1 MRFHRRRGLVLGAL
15 ASAAAATAPAPIAAQ
30 GVPTDRPVT
39 VVVPF
44 PPGGSVDG
52 VARILAQELG
62 EQTGGTFVVENRAG
76 GAGGAV
82 GSAAVMRARPDGAT
96 LLLNASIHVVVPL
109 INRNVTFDVVNDFT
123 HISLVADGPL
133 IVTTHPAVPARTLSE
148 FFALAK
154 KEPERFNFAT
164 TGLGSAGH
172 LCVELLKMRTG
183 VTREVVAYRG
193 GGPALADLAAGNIH
207 LLADP
212 MLSSLPLVK
221 AGRIKPLAVT
231 TRERTPLAPEVP
243 TVAESGMEPLEMV
256 SWYGLWGPK
265 DMDPSLARELAR
277 RVGVVTGSPR
287 FRERLEALGFVP
299 RASTPEGLR
308 AFVEKEIAQYKPIVE
323 AARIRVD

>member
-1 MRFHRRRGLVLGAL
+1 MRPDRRALMLGTL
-15 ASAAAATAPAPIAAQ
+15 AAAALPGASFGQ
-30 GVPTDRPVT
+30 GGALPDRPVT
-39 VVVPF
+39 LVVPF

-82 GSAAVMRARPDGAT
+82 GSAGVARARPDGAT
-96 LLLNASIHVVVPL
+96 LLFNASIHVVVPL

-133 IVTTHPAVPARTLSE
+133 IVSTHPSVPARTLGE
-148 FFALAK
+148 FFAAAK
-154 KEPERFNFAT
+154 AEPERYAFGT

-172 LCVELLKMRTG
+172 LCVELLKMRAG
-183 VTREVVAYRG
+183 ATREVVAYRG

-221 AGRIKPLAVT
+221 AGRIKALAVT
-231 TRERTPLAPEVP
+231 TKERTPLAPDVP

-265 DMDPSLARELAR
+265 DMDAPLARELAR
-277 RVGVVTGSPR
+277 RVGVVTASAR
-287 FRERLEALGFVP
+287 FRERLESLGFVP
-299 RASTPEGLR
+299 RASGPEGLR
-308 AFVEKEIAQYKPIVE
+308 AFVEQEIARYRPIVE
-323 AARIRVD
+323 AAKIRVE

>member
-1 MRFHRRRGLVLGAL
+1 MRFDRRGLMLGTLATVLPGAV
-15 ASAAAATAPAPIAAQ
+15 AAQ
-30 GVPTDRPVT
+30 SLPTDRPVT
-39 VVVPF
+39 LVVPF

-62 EQTGGTFVVENRAG
+62 EQTGGTFLVENRAG

-82 GSAAVMRARPDGAT
+82 GSASVQRSRPDGAT
-96 LLLNASIHVVVPL
+96 LLFNASIHVVVPL
-109 INRNVTFDVVNDFT
+109 INKNVTFDVVNDFT
-123 HISLVADGPL
+123 HIALVADGPL
-133 IVTTHPAVPARTLSE
+133 LVSTHPSVPARTLGE
-148 FFALAK
+148 FFALAQ
-154 KEPERFNFAT
+154 KEPDRYAFAT

-221 AGRIKPLAVT
+221 AGRIKALAVT
-231 TRERTPLAPEVP
+231 TKDRTPLAPDVP

-265 DMDPSLARELAR
+265 DMDPALVRDVSR
-277 RVGVVTGSPR
+277 RVGVVTASAK
-287 FRERLEALGFVP
+287 FRDRLEALGFVP

-308 AFVEKEIAQYKPIVE
+308 SFVEGEIARYRPIVE
-323 AARIRVD
+323 AAKIKVE

>member
-1 MRFHRRRGLVLGAL
+1 MRLDRRGLMLGTFA
-15 ASAAAATAPAPIAAQ
+15 AAAATAPAASSAQ
-30 GVPTDRPVT
+30 GVPPDRPVT

-62 EQTGGTFVVENRAG
+62 EQTGGTFLVENRAG

-82 GSAAVMRARPDGAT
+82 GSAAVMRSRPDGAT

-109 INRNVTFDVVNDFT
+109 INRNVSFDVVNDFT
-123 HISLVADGPL
+123 HVSLVADGPL
-133 IVTTHPAVPARTLSE
+133 IVTTHPSVPARTLGE
-148 FFALAK
+148 FFALARA
-154 KEPERFNFAT
+154 EPERFALGT

-172 LCVELLKMRTG
+172 LCVELLKMRAS
-183 VTREVVAYRG
+183 VAREVVAYRG

-212 MLSSLPLVK
+212 MLSSLPLVR
-221 AGRIKPLAVT
+221 AGRIKALAVT
-231 TRERTPLAPEVP
+231 TKERTPLAPEVP
-243 TVAESGMEPLEMV
+243 TVVESGMEPLEMV

-265 DMDPSLARELAR
+265 DMDGALVRELAR
-277 RVGVVTGSPR
+277 RVGVVTASAR

-299 RASTPEGLR
+299 RASNPEGLR
-308 AFVEKEIAQYKPIVE
+308 AFVEQEIARYQPIVE
-323 AARIRVD
+323 AAKIRVE

>member
-1 MRFHRRRGLVLGAL
+1 MRLDRRGLLLGTFA
-15 ASAAAATAPAPIAAQ
+15 ASAAPRASFAQ
-30 GVPTDRPVT
+30 GGAPPDRPVT
-39 VVVPF
+39 LVVPF

-62 EQTGGTFVVENRAG
+62 EQTGGTFLVENRAG

-82 GSAAVMRARPDGAT
+82 GSAAVMRSRPDGAT
-96 LLLNASIHVVVPL
+96 LLLNASIHAVVPL
-109 INRNVTFDVVNDFT
+109 INRNVAFDAVNDFA

-133 IVTTHPAVPARTLSE
+133 IVTTHPSVPARTLGE
-148 FFALAK
+148 FFASAK
-154 KEPERFNFAT
+154 AEPERFNFGT

-172 LCVELLKMRTG
+172 LCVELLKMRAG
-183 VTREVVAYRG
+183 VSREVVAYRG

-221 AGRIKPLAVT
+221 AGRIKALAVT
-231 TRERTPLAPEVP
+231 TKERTPLAPDVP
-243 TVAESGMEPLEMV
+243 TVAESGMDPLEMV

-265 DMDPSLARELAR
+265 DMDGALARELAR
-277 RVGVVTGSPR
+277 RVGVVTASAR

-299 RASTPEGLR
+299 RASSPEGLR
-308 AFVEKEIAQYKPIVE
+308 AFVEQEIARYRPIVE
-323 AARIRVD
+323 AAKIRVE

>member
-1 MRFHRRRGLVLGAL
+1 MRFDRRAMMLGTL
-15 ASAAAATAPAPIAAQ
+15 AAAAAPSASSAQ
-30 GVPTDRPVT
+30 GGALPDRPVT
-39 VVVPF
+39 LVVPF

-62 EQTGGTFVVENRAG
+62 EQTGGTFLVENRAG

-82 GSAAVMRARPDGAT
+82 GSAGVMRARPDGAT

-109 INRNVTFDVVNDFT
+109 INKNVTFDVVNDFT

-133 IVTTHPAVPARTLSE
+133 IVTTHPSVPARTLGE
-148 FFALAK
+148 FFELAK
-154 KEPERFNFAT
+154 KEPERYAFGT

-172 LCVELLKMRTG
+172 LCVELLKMRAG
-183 VTREVVAYRG
+183 VSREVVAYRG

-221 AGRIKPLAVT
+221 AGRIKALAVT
-231 TRERTPLAPEVP
+231 TKERTPLASVVP

-265 DMDPSLARELAR
+265 DIDPALVRELAR
-277 RVGVVTGSPR
+277 RVGVVTGSTR
-287 FRERLEALGFVP
+287 FRERLESLGFVP
-299 RASTPEGLR
+299 RASSPEGLR
-308 AFVEKEIAQYKPIVE
+308 AFVEGEIARYRPIVE
-323 AARIRVD
+323 AAKIRVE

>member
-1 MRFHRRRGLVLGAL
+1 MHLNRRALMLGTAAVAG
-15 ASAAAATAPAPIAAQ
+15 ASPVKAPAQ
-30 GVPTDRPVT
+30 GVLGDRPIT
-39 VVVPF
+39 IVVPF

-82 GSAAVMRARPDGAT
+82 GSASVMRSRPDGAT
-96 LLLNASIHVVVPL
+96 LLFNASIHVVVPL
-109 INRNVTFDVVNDFT
+109 INRNVTFDVVNDFS
-123 HISLVADGPL
+123 HISLIADGPL
-133 IVTTHPAVPARTLSE
+133 IVSTHPSVPARTLSE
-148 FFALAK
+148 FFDLARK
-154 KEPERFNFAT
+154 QPDRFNFAT

-183 VTREVVAYRG
+183 VAREVVAYRG
-193 GGPALADLAAGNIH
+193 GGPALADLTAGNIH
-207 LLADP
+207 LIADP

-221 AGRIKPLAVT
+221 AGRIKALAVT
-231 TRERTPLAPEVP
+231 TKERSPLAPEVP

-265 DMDPSLARELAR
+265 DMEPPVVRELAR
-277 RVGVVTGSPR
+277 RVGVVTASAK

-299 RASTPEGLR
+299 RGSTPEGLR
-308 AFVEKEIAQYKPIVE
+308 AFVEKEIAEYKPIVE
-323 AARIRVD
+323 AAKIRVD

>member
-1 MRFHRRRGLVLGAL
+1 MRINRRGLVLGTLAGAAPGAAL
-15 ASAAAATAPAPIAAQ
+15 AQGTALP
-30 GVPTDRPVT
+30 DRPIT
-39 VVVPF
+39 LVVPF

-62 EQTGGTFVVENRAG
+62 EQTGGTFLVENRAG

-82 GSAAVMRARPDGAT
+82 GSAGVMRAKPDGTT
-96 LLLNASIHVVVPL
+96 LLLNASIHAVVPL
-109 INRNVTFDVVNDFT
+109 INRNVAFDVVSDFS

-133 IVTTHPAVPARTLSE
+133 IVTTNPSVPARTLGE
-148 FFALAK
+148 FFALARA
-154 KEPERFNFAT
+154 EPERYALGT

-172 LCVELLKMRTG
+172 LCIELLKMRAG

-193 GGPALADLAAGNIH
+193 GGPALADLAAGNIQ

-221 AGRIKPLAVT
+221 AGRTKALAVT

-265 DMDPSLARELAR
+265 DLEPVLVRELAL
-277 RVGVVTGSPR
+277 RVGVVTASAR

-299 RASTPEGLR
+299 RASSPQGLR
-308 AFVEKEIAQYKPIVE
+308 EFVEAEVARYRPIVE
-323 AARIRVD
+323 AAKIRVE

>member
-1 MRFHRRRGLVLGAL
+1 MRHDRRGLMLGTL
-15 ASAAAATAPAPIAAQ
+15 AAAAVPATLSAQ
-30 GVPTDRPVT
+30 GVLPDRPVT
-39 VVVPF
+39 IVVPF

-62 EQTGGTFVVENRAG
+62 EQTGGTFLVENRAG

-82 GSAAVMRARPDGAT
+82 GSAGVMRARPDGAT
-96 LLLNASIHVVVPL
+96 LLFNASIHVVVPL
-109 INRNVTFDVVNDFT
+109 INRNVTFDVVNDFS

-133 IVTTHPAVPARTLSE
+133 VVSTHPSVPARTLGE
-148 FFALAK
+148 FFDLAK
-154 KEPERFNFAT
+154 KEPERYAFAT

-172 LCVELLKMRTG
+172 LCVELLKLRTG
-183 VTREVVAYRG
+183 LSREVVAYRG
-193 GGPALADLAAGNIH
+193 GGPALADLMAGTIH

-221 AGRIKPLAVT
+221 AGRIKALAVT
-231 TRERTPLAPEVP
+231 TKERTPLAPDVP

-265 DMDPSLARELAR
+265 DMDGPLVRELAR
-277 RVGVVTGSPR
+277 RVGVVTASAK

-299 RASTPEGLR
+299 RASSPEGLR
-308 AFVEKEIAQYKPIVE
+308 AFVEREIAQYKPIVE
-323 AARIRVD
+323 AAKIRVE

>member
-1 MRFHRRRGLVLGAL
+1 MRLDRRGLMLGTFA
-15 ASAAAATAPAPIAAQ
+15 AAAATAPADSSAQ
-30 GVPTDRPVT
+30 GVPPDRPVT

-62 EQTGGTFVVENRAG
+62 EQTGGTFLVENRAG

-82 GSAAVMRARPDGAT
+82 GSAAVMRSRPDGAT

-109 INRNVTFDVVNDFT
+109 INRNVSFDVVNDFT
-123 HISLVADGPL
+123 HVSLVADGPL
-133 IVTTHPAVPARTLSE
+133 IVTTHPSVPARTLGE
-148 FFALAK
+148 FFALARA
-154 KEPERFNFAT
+154 EPERFALGT

-172 LCVELLKMRTG
+172 LCVELLKMRAS
-183 VTREVVAYRG
+183 VAREVVAYRG

-212 MLSSLPLVK
+212 MLSSLPLVR
-221 AGRIKPLAVT
+221 AGRIKALAVT
-231 TRERTPLAPEVP
+231 TKERTPLAPEVP
-243 TVAESGMEPLEMV
+243 TVVESGMEPLEMV

-265 DMDPSLARELAR
+265 DMDGALVRELAR
-277 RVGVVTGSPR
+277 RVGGVTASAR

-299 RASTPEGLR
+299 RASNPEGLR
-308 AFVEKEIAQYKPIVE
+308 AFVEQEIARYQPIVE
-323 AARIRVD
+323 AAKIRVE

>member
-1 MRFHRRRGLVLGAL
+1 MRIDRRGLLLGTFAGAVPGA
-15 ASAAAATAPAPIAAQ
+15 ASAQ
-30 GVPTDRPVT
+30 GSALPDRPVT
-39 VVVPF
+39 LVVPF

-62 EQTGGTFVVENRAG
+62 EQTGGTFLVENRAG

-82 GSAAVMRARPDGAT
+82 GSAGVMRARPDGAT

-109 INRNVTFDVVNDFT
+109 INKNVTFDVVNDFT

-133 IVTTHPAVPARTLSE
+133 IVTTNPSVPARTLGE
-148 FFALAK
+148 FFTLARA
-154 KEPERFNFAT
+154 EPERYALGT

-172 LCVELLKMRTG
+172 LCIELLKMRAG

-193 GGPALADLAAGNIH
+193 GGPALADLAAGNIQ

-221 AGRIKPLAVT
+221 AGRTRALAVT
-231 TRERTPLAPEVP
+231 TKERTPLAPEIP

-265 DMDPSLARELAR
+265 DMDPALMQELAR
-277 RVGVVTGSPR
+277 RVGVVTASAR
-287 FRERLEALGFVP
+287 FRERLDALGFVP
-299 RASTPEGLR
+299 RASSPQGLR
-308 AFVEKEIAQYKPIVE
+308 EFVEAEIVRYRPIVE
-323 AARIRVD
+323 AAKIRVE

>member
-1 MRFHRRRGLVLGAL
+1 MRLDRRGLVLGTL
-15 ASAAAATAPAPIAAQ
+15 VAAAPRAPSAQVAAP
-30 GVPTDRPVT
+30 PDRPVT

-96 LLLNASIHVVVPL
+96 LLLNASIHAVVPL
-109 INRNVTFDVVNDFT
+109 INRNVSFDVLNDFS
-123 HISLVADGPL
+123 HLSLVADGPL
-133 IVTTHPAVPARTLSE
+133 VVTTHPSVPARTLGE

-154 KEPERFNFAT
+154 AEPERFNLGT

-172 LCVELLKMRTG
+172 LCVELLKMRAG
-183 VTREVVAYRG
+183 VAREVVAYRG

-212 MLSSLPLVK
+212 MLSSLPLEK
-221 AGRIKPLAVT
+221 AGRIKAPAVT
-231 TRERTPLAPEVP
+231 TKERTPLAPEVP
-243 TVAESGMEPLEMV
+243 TVAESGMEPLKMV

-265 DMDPSLARELAR
+265 DMDAALARELAR
-277 RVGVVTGSPR
+277 RVGVVTASAR

-299 RASTPEGLR
+299 RASSPEGLR
-308 AFVEKEIAQYKPIVE
+308 AFVAEEIARYRPIVE
-323 AARIRVD
+323 AAKIRVE

>member
-1 MRFHRRRGLVLGAL
+1 MRFDRRVLMLGTL
-15 ASAAAATAPAPIAAQ
+15 AAAAAPSASSAQ
-30 GVPTDRPVT
+30 GGALPDRPVT
-39 VVVPF
+39 LVVPF

-62 EQTGGTFVVENRAG
+62 EQTGGTFLVENRAG

-82 GSAAVMRARPDGAT
+82 GSAGVMRARPDGAT

-109 INRNVTFDVVNDFT
+109 INKNVTFDVVNDFT

-133 IVTTHPAVPARTLSE
+133 IVTTHPSVPARTLGE
-148 FFALAK
+148 FFDLAK
-154 KEPERFNFAT
+154 KEPERYALGT

-172 LCVELLKMRTG
+172 LCVELLKMRAG
-183 VTREVVAYRG
+183 VSREVVAYRG

-221 AGRIKPLAVT
+221 AGRIKALAVT
-231 TRERTPLAPEVP
+231 TKERTPLAPDVP

-265 DMDPSLARELAR
+265 DMDPALVRELAR
-277 RVGVVTGSPR
+277 RVGVVTASAR
-287 FRERLEALGFVP
+287 FRERLESLGFVP
-299 RASTPEGLR
+299 RASSPEGLR
-308 AFVEKEIAQYKPIVE
+308 AFVEGEIARYRPIVE
-323 AARIRVD
+323 AAKIRVE

>member
-1 MRFHRRRGLVLGAL
+1 MRIDRRGLLLGTFAGAVPEAAL
-15 ASAAAATAPAPIAAQ
+15 AQGSALP
-30 GVPTDRPVT
+30 DRPVT
-39 VVVPF
+39 LVVPF

-62 EQTGGTFVVENRAG
+62 EQTGGTFLVENRAG

-82 GSAAVMRARPDGAT
+82 GSAGVMRAKPDGTT
-96 LLLNASIHVVVPL
+96 LLLNASIHAVVPL
-109 INRNVTFDVVNDFT
+109 INRNVAFDVVNDFS

-133 IVTTHPAVPARTLSE
+133 IVTTNPSVPARTLGE
-148 FFALAK
+148 FFALARA
-154 KEPERFNFAT
+154 EPERYALGT

-172 LCVELLKMRTG
+172 LCIELLKMRAG

-193 GGPALADLAAGNIH
+193 GGPALADLAAGNIQ

-221 AGRIKPLAVT
+221 AGRTKALAVT

-265 DMDPSLARELAR
+265 DLEPVLVRELAL
-277 RVGVVTGSPR
+277 RVGVVTASAR

-299 RASTPEGLR
+299 RASSPQGLR
-308 AFVEKEIAQYKPIVE
+308 EFVEAEVARYRPIVE
-323 AARIRVD
+323 AAKIRVE